1 MRMLLGFYVHLIT
14 LALYTAVALESDDAE
29 LSNTEIALT
38 FHVMAEIVSNFLQM
52 RAGFVEFW
60 RDKWNWL
67 ESLSLLLLA
76 GGLTIR
82 LGNSDVHQGRALFAL
97 SAPVVC
103 SRVLFFGQFL
113 KRQGLVIQ
121 ASLSDGLCPHHDVV
135 VVHLGA

>member
-1 MRMLLGFYVHLIT
+1 M
-14 LALYTAVALESDDAE
+14 
-29 LSNTEIALT
+29 SNL
-38 FHVMAEIVSNFLQM
+38 LQM

-67 ESLSLLLLA
+67 ESLYLLTLA

-82 LGNSDVHQGRALFAL
+82 ILNSDVHQGRALFAL
-97 SAPVVC
+97 SAPLVF

-121 ASLSDGLCPHHDVV
+121 ASFSDGCSLTATTLSSLIAARAAGVFFSV
-135 VVHLGA
+135 ERSI

>member
-1 MRMLLGFYVHLIT
+1 M
-14 LALYTAVALESDDAE
+14 
-29 LSNTEIALT
+29 SNL
-38 FHVMAEIVSNFLQM
+38 LQM

-82 LGNSDVHQGRALFAL
+82 ILNSDVHQGRALFAL
-97 SAPVVC
+97 SAPLVF

-121 ASLSDGLCPHHDVV
+121 ASLSDGLCARGDTVIV
-135 VVHLGA
+135 RLGACGGSARVRGGWSVCVGRS